1 MKNKYQLKAYLAWV
15 TICIVWGTTYLAI
28 RIGVQDFPPF
38 LFAGFRWIIAGT
50 LLVVI
55 MKLRGYKLPS
65 KNEIPHIA
73 VVGIALLGVAN
84 GFVVVA
90 EQWIPSGLTALFITT
105 VPLIVAIIELL
116 VVKESTFNRYLLGGL
131 ILGFVGVLLI
141 LGSNL
146 KDLFN
151 SSYYLGF
158 SFLLIAVISWA
169 AGSLY
174 SKHKKL
180 KTHAIMGASI
190 QMLIAG
196 FLQVFVGAILGE
208 HFSVHLTANGIYSL
222 LYLAIVGSI
231 FGYGSYMY
239 AISHLPVS
247 FVATYAYVN
256 PVIALFVGWLFLDE
270 KISLL
275 IMLAALIILIAVW
288 MVNKGNRLIKSKIL
302 P

>member
-1 MKNKYQLKAYLAWV
+1 MKSKYHLKAYLAWV

-28 RIGVQDFPPF
+28 RVGVKDFPPF
-38 LFAGFRWIIAGT
+38 LFAGFRWIIAGS

-55 MKLRGYKLPS
+55 MKSRGYKLPS
-65 KNEIPHIA
+65 RNELPHIA
-73 VVGIALLGVAN
+73 IVGIALLGVAN

-116 VVKESTFNRYLLGGL
+116 FIKERTFNRYLLGGL
-131 ILGFVGVLLI
+131 ILGFIGVLLI

-146 KDLFN
+146 KDVFN

-158 SFLLIAVISWA
+158 AFLLIAVVSWA
-169 AGSLY
+169 GGSVY
-174 SKHKKL
+174 SKYKKL

-196 FLQVFVGAILGE
+196 VLQVLVGTILGE
-208 HFSVHLTANGIYSL
+208 HFSLNFTANGIYSL

-231 FGYGSYMY
+231 FGYASYMY

-247 FVATYAYVN
+247 FVATYAYIN
-256 PVIALFVGWLFLDE
+256 PIIALFVGWLILDE
-270 KISLL
+270 KISFL
-275 IMLAALIILIAVW
+275 IISAALIILIAVW
-288 MVNKGNRLIKSKIL
+288 MVNKGNRLIKPKIL
-302 P
+302 